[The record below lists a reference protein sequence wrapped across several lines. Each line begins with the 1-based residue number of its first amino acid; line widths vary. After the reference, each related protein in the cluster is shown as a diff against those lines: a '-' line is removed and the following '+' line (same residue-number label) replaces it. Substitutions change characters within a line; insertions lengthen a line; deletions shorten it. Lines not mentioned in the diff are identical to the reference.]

1 MATSSKDI
9 ETLWQRYSE
18 EGSKKGISVRD
29 FFEKNGVPYH
39 VFEKWYKRKYQH
51 PEIVDCEGTGSPDI
65 EEHYFQQR
73 GQGGTS
79 QAQLSG
85 TSHFHFKTRRLMFNI
100 NGAVKFKYIH
110 NYRDM
115 RGGYEKL
122 SGVVREL
129 SGGAMEEG
137 TAYVF
142 TSRNQK
148 LVKVVRHEH
157 NECQLYIHK
166 FDGNVSFIRLKFID
180 SKPVYE
186 LEWKYVVALLSCPA
200 ITKLDHLCED

>member
-1 MATSSKDI
+1 
-9 ETLWQRYSE
+9 
-18 EGSKKGISVRD
+18 
-29 FFEKNGVPYH
+29 
-39 VFEKWYKRKYQH
+39 
-51 PEIVDCEGTGSPDI
+51 
-65 EEHYFQQR
+65 
-73 GQGGTS
+73 
-79 QAQLSG
+79 
-85 TSHFHFKTRRLMFNI
+85 MFNI

-148 LVKVVRHEH
+148 LVFNKLLFGKTSTAPVCEETSVVDIVNSSIFAPSETKRGDYMLV
-157 NECQLYIHK
+157 QVFLYIDDEERAVTCKAAEVDPDAH
-166 FDGNVSFIRLKFID
+166 R
-180 SKPVYE
+180 
-186 LEWKYVVALLSCPA
+186 
-200 ITKLDHLCED
+200 

>member
-1 MATSSKDI
+1 
-9 ETLWQRYSE
+9 
-18 EGSKKGISVRD
+18 
-29 FFEKNGVPYH
+29 
-39 VFEKWYKRKYQH
+39 
-51 PEIVDCEGTGSPDI
+51 
-65 EEHYFQQR
+65 
-73 GQGGTS
+73 
-79 QAQLSG
+79 
-85 TSHFHFKTRRLMFNI
+85 MFNI
-100 NGAVKFKYIH
+100 NGAVKFKYIP

-157 NECQLYIHK
+157 NECQLYIQK

-186 LEWKYVVALLSCPA
+186 LDYLYGIRTTRHRTHDNAGSLQGGGDPA
-200 ITKLDHLCED
+200 VFM

>member
-1 MATSSKDI
+1 
-9 ETLWQRYSE
+9 
-18 EGSKKGISVRD
+18 
-29 FFEKNGVPYH
+29 
-39 VFEKWYKRKYQH
+39 
-51 PEIVDCEGTGSPDI
+51 
-65 EEHYFQQR
+65 
-73 GQGGTS
+73 
-79 QAQLSG
+79 
-85 TSHFHFKTRRLMFNI
+85 MFNI
-100 NGAVKFKYIH
+100 NGAMKFKYIP
-110 NYRDM
+110 NYKDM

-129 SGGAMEEG
+129 SGGTIEEG

-157 NECQLYIHK
+157 NECQLCIQK

-186 LEWKYVVALLSCPA
+186 LE
-200 ITKLDHLCED
+200 